1 MTVIRGGGLAAVLLL
16 AACGSAAT
24 QNAPTPPTVAADTAE
39 IPVGYGTL
47 RRDDIA
53 VRFATDQLDIQVL
66 PLHEGVIRL
75 LAPDT
80 YRSLRQL
87 IQSQQSAIESA
98 ARSANVLRPSLVMV
112 TFSGIVPQA
121 RFVPDDVNIT
131 SRGRLYRPLGIV
143 ALSPQWSSQ
152 QIDPRQQA
160 TAIYLFDEG
169 IAFREALTVTYQ
181 RLANDAWAGSARL
194 LEREHARVLTRAQA
208 APPDE

>member
-1 MTVIRGGGLAAVLLL
+1 MTYVRITTVAAVLLL
-16 AACGSAAT
+16 AACGPAAT
-24 QNAPTPPTVAADTAE
+24 QNPPAVGADTAE

-47 RRDDIA
+47 RRDEIA
-53 VRFATDQLDIQVL
+53 VRFQTDQLDIQVL

-87 IQSQQSAIESA
+87 IQSQQEAIERA
-98 ARSANVLRPSLVMV
+98 ARSVNALRPSLVMV
-112 TFSGIVPQA
+112 TFSGVVPQA

-131 SRGRLYRPLGIV
+131 SRGRLYRPLAIV
-143 ALSPQWSSQ
+143 PLSPQWSSQ

-160 TAIYLFDEG
+160 TAIYLFDDG

-181 RLANDAWAGSARL
+181 RLSNDAWSGSVRL

-208 APPDE
+208 APAPPPDD

>member
-1 MTVIRGGGLAAVLLL
+1 MTVIRAGELAAVLLL

-24 QNAPTPPTVAADTAE
+24 QHPPTVVADTAE
-39 IPVGYGTL
+39 IPVGHGTL

-53 VRFATDQLDIQVL
+53 VRFSTDRLELQVL
-66 PLHEGVIRL
+66 PLHESVIRL

-98 ARSANVLRPSLVMV
+98 ARSANVLRPSLVLV

-131 SRGRLYRPLGIV
+131 SRGRLYRPLGI
-143 ALSPQWSSQ
+143 APLSPQWSSQ

-169 IAFREALTVTYQ
+169 IAFREALTVTYE

>member
-1 MTVIRGGGLAAVLLL
+1 MLLL

-24 QNAPTPPTVAADTAE
+24 QNAPTPPIVAADTAE

-143 ALSPQWSSQ
+143 PLSPQWSSQ